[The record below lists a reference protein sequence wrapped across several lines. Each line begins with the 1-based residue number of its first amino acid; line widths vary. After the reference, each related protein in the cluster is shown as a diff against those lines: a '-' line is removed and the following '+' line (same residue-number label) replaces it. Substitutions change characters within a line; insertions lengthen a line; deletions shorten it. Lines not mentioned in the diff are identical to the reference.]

1 MEKKTEE
8 KNVVNIHINGGNNQ
22 ILPTATHAEQHFH
35 YHTTE
40 TMADEPACVRIYDN
54 VYVEKPYILRLRQ
67 CITARD
73 LAEVVADMVRDPGI
87 AYLDDVLAVKAEFIL
102 SVMTFCMNLRR
113 GTSISNLRTYINK
126 ALATKPNKP
135 YGMQI

>member
-1 MEKKTEE
+1 
-8 KNVVNIHINGGNNQ
+8 
-22 ILPTATHAEQHFH
+22 
-35 YHTTE
+35 
-40 TMADEPACVRIYDN
+40 MADEPACVRIYDN

-87 AYLDDVLAVKAEFIL
+87 AYLDEVLAVKAEFIL

>member
-1 MEKKTEE
+1 MS
-8 KNVVNIHINGGNNQ
+8 
-22 ILPTATHAEQHFH
+22 PR
-35 YHTTE
+35 
-40 TMADEPACVRIYDN
+40 ACVRIYDN

-87 AYLDDVLAVKAEFIL
+87 AYLDEVLAVKAEFIL

>member
-1 MEKKTEE
+1 MEKNSEV

-54 VYVEKPYILRLRQ
+54 VYVEKPYILRLR
-67 CITARD
+67 
-73 LAEVVADMVRDPGI
+73 
-87 AYLDDVLAVKAEFIL
+87 
-102 SVMTFCMNLRR
+102 
-113 GTSISNLRTYINK
+113 
-126 ALATKPNKP
+126 
-135 YGMQI
+135 

>member
-1 MEKKTEE
+1 MEKKSEE

-54 VYVEKPYILRLRQ
+54 VYVEKPYIIRLRQ

-87 AYLDDVLAVKAEFIL
+87 AYLDEVLAVKAEFIL

-113 GTSISNLRTYINK
+113 ERHLSPEQGLLSEGR
-126 ALATKPNKP
+126 ATNST
-135 YGMQI
+135 QCNC